1 MAVDNNIINSTPTNP
16 NALTSSAPGT
26 GKKSRRSS
34 EIEQNLENRESFLI
48 NLDLEKEK
56 YDVEEKERIQKEKL
70 EKKKFMQER
79 LKKEEKEKI
88 ENERVEKEKIEK
100 ERVEK
105 ERLEKERLEKEK
117 IENER
122 LENERLEKEKL
133 EKERL
138 EKEKLEKEKTS
149 ECKNVE
155 VLDQSDEDIFD
166 IQEYF
171 GKITGQVAVTILDSQ
186 KKKEHIY

>member
-1 MAVDNNIINSTPTNP
+1 
-16 NALTSSAPGT
+16 
-26 GKKSRRSS
+26 
-34 EIEQNLENRESFLI
+34 
-48 NLDLEKEK
+48 
-56 YDVEEKERIQKEKL
+56 
-70 EKKKFMQER
+70 
-79 LKKEEKEKI
+79 
-88 ENERVEKEKIEK
+88 
-100 ERVEK
+100 
-105 ERLEKERLEKEK
+105 LEKERLEKEK

-186 KKKEHIY
+186 KKGTYILRWSDLQQGYMVSYRSNDSDVCHIGPLQKKINLDFLLIEKLKMNSQANIFQIYIHFFRI